1 MIWISC
7 LLNIRVTQKKDTFSI
22 DLMNIEIVNSQ
33 SLSSSFP
40 SMRQEK
46 WEQLSLCVSIERLL
60 INCSSAN
67 SDISNILTLYDREDD
82 TNKIVTAQL
91 S

>member
-1 MIWISC
+1 MDILSIKYKGFP
-7 LLNIRVTQKKDTFSI
+7 KKDTFSI

-40 SMRQEK
+40 SLRQEK

-67 SDISNILTLYDREDD
+67 SDISNILTNY
-82 TNKIVTAQL
+82 IFL
-91 S
+91 SVV